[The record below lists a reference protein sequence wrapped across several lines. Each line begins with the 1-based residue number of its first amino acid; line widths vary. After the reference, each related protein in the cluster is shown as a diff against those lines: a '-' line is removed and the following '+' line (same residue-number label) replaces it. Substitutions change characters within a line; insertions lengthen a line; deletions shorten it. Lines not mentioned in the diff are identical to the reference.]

1 MKRSR
6 FNNLSIQNFKAFGDM
21 VDVPIRPITLIF
33 GENSSG
39 KSSILHSLLF
49 LNQMQHQPQH
59 QLADITY
66 TQAGGN
72 SVDLGGLPQLK
83 YRRLNDRAMSFKVEY
98 MYSRNALGFVV
109 NSERSSN
116 TSIKY
121 NFTKNNIL
129 DSIQFLNDN
138 LAIVNMNVVGITEL
152 WKHPAKFKFELD
164 IDLDVLISILEFRPI
179 RHKLM
184 VYAVNNFVYGIE
196 GDLFF
201 EELLKEISQYK
212 GQEMGI
218 IVWKRLALQREELV
232 NQKNILAVINSSI
245 DFDIERVYIVNK
257 NNEKS
262 VKKELYSYDRNT
274 NKEPFT
280 FTEMR
285 EFSRES
291 RNKFNL
297 FFSLLW
303 RIFTDEY
310 NDYTNI
316 LEFSYLG
323 PIRTIPTRNFDT
335 LDTINRDPSTGSLS
349 WEELVIN
356 DKARIQVNHWLSKFG
371 TNKQIVT
378 EKLIETTHLLNLI
391 SESNTKEQI
400 ESAIDA
406 LSKRYMLRF
415 YDPQKNIYLSHRDLG
430 VGISQVLPV
439 IVNCVT
445 NKESMVLIEQPELH
459 LHPRLQGDLADL
471 FIDTAIKGDQHNTY
485 VIETHSEHI
494 IRRVMRRIREDRNK
508 SAGEPRI
515 TKDDVAIL
523 YVAAGPNG
531 STVTHLR
538 LDDEGDLIDEWPN
551 GFFEES
557 FRDDMAGR

>member
-83 YRRLNDRAMSFKVEY
+83 YGQNNERALSFLVNGSTDNFEWKNKMHVDISFKYIFSKSNELSGIELVANNRSICKFSKYKITYNFSQFEFELEINFDNAIWLLQNSDVIFDKNNSPSNKTIVENMLNSFGTYTNHETILKAIVAGMFKRNSFNASNNELNFIKNSLFTTIRLNQCYIHSA
-98 MYSRNALGFVV
+98 N
-109 NSERSSN
+109 NSE
-116 TSIKY
+116 
-121 NFTKNNIL
+121 FKNHKLYDYFENSLRMRKRNSASDSL
-129 DSIQFLNDN
+129 DIPFEVAEFNDN
-138 LAIVNMNVVGITEL
+138 PTKAFINV
-152 WKHPAKFKFELD
+152 
-164 IDLDVLISILEFRPI
+164 
-179 RHKLM
+179 
-184 VYAVNNFVYGIE
+184 
-196 GDLFF
+196 
-201 EELLKEISQYK
+201 
-212 GQEMGI
+212 
-218 IVWKRLALQREELV
+218 
-232 NQKNILAVINSSI
+232 
-245 DFDIERVYIVNK
+245 
-257 NNEKS
+257 
-262 VKKELYSYDRNT
+262 LYSFFHLKYSIMT
-274 NKEPFT
+274 QQMSYFT
-280 FTEMR
+280 
-285 EFSRES
+285 
-291 RNKFNL
+291 
-297 FFSLLW
+297 
-303 RIFTDEY
+303 
-310 NDYTNI
+310 
-316 LEFSYLG
+316 YLG

-335 LDTINRDPSTGSLS
+335 LDSISRDPSTGSMA
-349 WEELVIN
+349 WETLTTNE
-356 DKARIQVNHWLSKFG
+356 DARNQVNQWLARFG

-378 EKLIETTHLLNLI
+378 EQLIDSAQLRQIIAERTNL
-391 SESNTKEQI
+391 EQI
-400 ESAIDA
+400 LPAINT
-406 LSKRYMLRF
+406 LSKRNMLRF
-415 YDPQKNIYLSHRDLG
+415 YDVNKHIYLSHRDLG

-439 IVNCVT
+439 VVNCVI
-445 NKESMVLIEQPELH
+445 NKMSMVLIEQPELH

-508 SAGEPRI
+508 SAGETRI